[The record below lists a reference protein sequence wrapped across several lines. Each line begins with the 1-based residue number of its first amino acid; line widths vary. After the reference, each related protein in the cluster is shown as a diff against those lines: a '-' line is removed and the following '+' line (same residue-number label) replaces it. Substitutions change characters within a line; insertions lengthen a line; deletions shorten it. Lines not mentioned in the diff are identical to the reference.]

1 MDVNPAM
8 TTGDESPQCQ
18 FCALEYRP
26 KGWHSESSG
35 TAPVILLALRD
46 EAGHVRVVVHPL
58 LTSLVRKEDLVYL
71 QSLLQDFLTRAEFD
85 PGGLFNQL
93 SSLGVGP
100 LVTQAVGEDLRDYPT
115 LQELAS
121 EFEPL

>member
-1 MDVNPAM
+1 
-8 TTGDESPQCQ
+8 
-18 FCALEYRP
+18 
-26 KGWHSESSG
+26 
-35 TAPVILLALRD
+35 
-46 EAGHVRVVVHPL
+46 
-58 LTSLVRKEDLVYL
+58 
-71 QSLLQDFLTRAEFD
+71 
-85 PGGLFNQL
+85 L